1 MLYYETIE
9 PELLELLNKLIKIEE
24 FKELRLVGGTSLAL
38 QYGHRKSI
46 DIDLF
51 GNLEIGLDEI
61 SSLLSTCGKSTQIK
75 RSAKIN
81 IFSIDGIKVDIVNYH
96 YPWLNPVLLEDGLR
110 LAQPEDIAAMK
121 ISAITGRGS
130 KKDFIDLYELLKHF
144 SLEEILSLYE
154 RKHDDGSIYL
164 ALKSLNYFGDAE
176 QNPMPE
182 MLINTSWSNIKQT
195 LEQEVNRYL
204 S

>member
-9 PELLELLNKLIKIEE
+9 PKLLELLNKLLKIEE

-51 GNLEIGLDEI
+51 GNLEIDLDEI

-96 YPWLNPVLLEDGLR
+96 YPWLSPVLLEDGLR

-121 ISAITGRGS
+121 ISAITGRGT

-144 SLEEILSLYE
+144 SLEEILGLYE
-154 RKHDDGSIYL
+154 RKYDDGSIYL

-182 MLINTSWSNIKQT
+182 MLIDTSWSNIKQT

>member
-9 PELLELLNKLIKIEE
+9 PELLELLTKLLKIEE

-38 QYGHRKSI
+38 QYGHRKSV

-51 GNLEIGLDEI
+51 GSLNLSLDEI
-61 SSLLSTCGKSTQIK
+61 SDLISSCGKSTQLK

-96 YPWLNPVLLEDGLR
+96 YPWLNSVLLEDNLR

-121 ISAITGRGS
+121 ISAITGRGT
-130 KKDFIDLYELLKHF
+130 KKDFIDLFELLKHF
-144 SLEEILSLYE
+144 SLEEILIFYE
-154 RKHDDGSIYL
+154 SKYADGSVYL

-176 QNPMPE
+176 ENPMPD
-182 MLINTSWSNIKQT
+182 MLNPVSWADVKRKI
-195 LEQEVNRYL
+195 EQEVNAYL
-204 S
+204 R

>member
-9 PELLELLNKLIKIEE
+9 PELLELLNKLLNIEE

-38 QYGHRKSI
+38 QYGHRKSV

-51 GNLEIGLDEI
+51 GTLDISIEEIAN
-61 SSLLSTCGKSTQIK
+61 LLSTCGKSNQLK

-81 IFSIDGIKVDIVNYH
+81 IFSVDGIKVDIVNYH
-96 YPWLNPVLLEDGLR
+96 YPWISPTLLEDGLR
-110 LAQPEDIAAMK
+110 LARPEDIAAMK
-121 ISAITGRGS
+121 ISAITGRGT
-130 KKDFIDLYELLKHF
+130 KKDFIDLFELLKRF
-144 SLEEILSLYE
+144 SLEEILGLFESKYS
-154 RKHDDGSIYL
+154 DGSIYL
-164 ALKSLNYFGDAE
+164 ALKSLNYFADAE

-182 MLINTSWSNIKQT
+182 MLINTSWSDVKQK

>member
-9 PELLELLNKLIKIEE
+9 PELLELLNKLLDIEE

-38 QYGHRKSI
+38 QYGHRKSV

-51 GNLEIGLDEI
+51 GSLNLSLNEI
-61 SSLLSTCGKSTQIK
+61 SDLISSCGKSTQLK

-96 YPWLNPVLLEDGLR
+96 YPWLNPVLLEDNLR

-121 ISAITGRGS
+121 ISAITGRGT
-130 KKDFIDLYELLKHF
+130 KKDFIDLHELLKHF
-144 SLEEILSLYE
+144 SLESILGFYE
-154 RKHDDGSIYL
+154 RKYADGSIYL
-164 ALKSLNYFGDAE
+164 ALKSLNYFADAE

-182 MLINTSWSNIKQT
+182 ILNPISWADVKRKI
-195 LEQEVNRYL
+195 EQEVNAYL
-204 S
+204 R